1 MKLTQN
7 ELETLEAKIVDSA
20 YHLIQS
26 MRREYHN
33 MPKQSDAPMTVNA
46 AGILVSL
53 FETLGY
59 PLDPIKVNKD

>member
-1 MKLTQN
+1 
-7 ELETLEAKIVDSA
+7 
-20 YHLIQS
+20 
-26 MRREYHN
+26 